1 MAVNLY
7 TWSLW
12 KVTKVSYSS
21 PCKNSLF
28 VQIDSTGIRK
38 LKLRFYSWFR
48 IAKRKV
54 KDLPRI
60 IPISVDQFKEKWRIK
75 SIYAYFSYH
84 ILKVLKSFETGIS
97 DHHHLIATVFK
108 TTYKK
113 FPPKLLTNR
122 SYKHSWNDSLI
133 NKFKSEAYE
142 IQSGDIGSLKHSSEH
157 FKACSFHRSF
167 FEPVTFLT
175 IFHPFVLNW
184 PLQEQVHFRSWYL
197 QRVNYDK
204 RNFGPITETGW
215 EP

>member
-1 MAVNLY
+1 M
-7 TWSLW
+7 
-12 KVTKVSYSS
+12 
-21 PCKNSLF
+21 
-28 VQIDSTGIRK
+28 
-38 LKLRFYSWFR
+38 
-48 IAKRKV
+48 
-54 KDLPRI
+54 PRI

-75 SIYAYFSYH
+75 SIYACFSYH
-84 ILKVLKSFETGIS
+84 TLKVLKSFETGIS

-167 FEPVTFLT
+167 FWTSNFPHNFSSICAELATSRTSSLWKL
-175 IFHPFVLNW
+175 IFAKGKLW
-184 PLQEQVHFRSWYL
+184 
-197 QRVNYDK
+197 
-204 RNFGPITETGW
+204 
-215 EP
+215 